1 VVHVVAV
8 AEKYVNAESCLSQ
21 DMPAISAAE
30 FNKWVKL
37 LCDRTGILESVL
49 RRSFLLKALGLR
61 MQELGLT
68 NYQAYYDYL
77 HCGVAGNIEWM
88 ELLDLIT
95 VHETRF
101 FRHPSSINLVREFA
115 LKKCNQFEKEP
126 VEIKLWSVGCAT
138 GDEAYTL
145 AIVIDQVAQESRKDV
160 YFSVLASDISKKSLA
175 TGRKGIYHARK
186 LGQLDDTV
194 RQAYFTRLTADKY
207 EVSQRIKSRVCFA
220 QLNALEPENYP
231 IGQMDVIF
239 CQNML
244 IYFSREK
251 RINIV
256 NKLVNFLEPDGIL
269 VLGAGEIHP
278 WSHPQ
283 MRRVMGDDIL
293 AFRKISDSNSGCI
306 Q

>member
-1 VVHVVAV
+1 
-8 AEKYVNAESCLSQ
+8 
-21 DMPAISAAE
+21 
-30 FNKWVKL
+30 
-37 LCDRTGILESVL
+37 
-49 RRSFLLKALGLR
+49 
-61 MQELGLT
+61 MQELGLN
-68 NYQAYYDYL
+68 NYQVYYDYL
-77 HCGVAGNIEWM
+77 HCGVAGHIEWM

-95 VHETRF
+95 IHETRF
-101 FRHPSSINLVREFA
+101 FRHPSSIDLVRKFA
-115 LKKCNQFEKEP
+115 LTKCNGSAKGLA
-126 VEIKLWSVGCAT
+126 EIKLWSVGCAT

-145 AIVIDQVAQESRKDV
+145 AIVIDQVAQDSKKDIC
-160 YFSVLASDISKKSLA
+160 FSVLASDISNKSLT
-175 TGRKGIYHARK
+175 TGRKGIYRER
-186 LGQLDDTV
+186 QLDQLEDTV
-194 RQAYFTRLTADKY
+194 RQAYFTRLTADRY

-244 IYFSREK
+244 IYFNREQ

-256 NKLVNFLEPDGIL
+256 NKLVNYLEPDGIL

-283 MRRVMGDDIL
+283 MRRIVGDDIL
-293 AFRKISDSNSGCI
+293 AFRKISDSNSGYI